1 MEYNFNYFNNQIYPY
16 GYYQNVPLYYPTKPV
31 LKKSSSGP
39 NIFHN
44 NNDNYNYGNNYLP
57 SNLNYNYGNNYLP
70 SNLNYNYGN
79 NYSPSNLNYNYGNKY
94 LAPSNDFLPSIKNY
108 NYGNDNENNHPKK
121 YGLLEKKYF
130 YKKVDPKIY
139 NLSNMKSKNNFIYDF
154 ISNNHKKKY
163 NFLNMNNIKNNQHDK
178 QIYKTNNI
186 NNIKNLS
193 NKNLEVLKPKKNF
206 VSVPKKPLENKKTLY
221 MKLKIENKIFINN
234 SLNHK
239 KEDISYNKNKL
250 SSLIQEKNS
259 ILSSPKKDY
268 INKNNEKNKIS
279 FLSTILDFCNPNK
292 TNLINLEKLKSDYKE
307 NSYEA
312 KDIKVDIASLVKEI
326 KINKLKINLIFFYE
340 DFSDENVDLYNKL
353 KLNILGGY
361 FGVRKV
367 DIFEKLLN
375 EMKIDKSGSSFIL
388 ICIGSSFEKIDK
400 ICNEFDCIKYIIIFC
415 MNVNHY
421 KKKYESN
428 LKVKLISKDQK
439 EIYDY
444 LIEISNNEPNY
455 NKKLK
460 NLINHNL
467 LISFYEYENYYY
479 IHHKM
484 LSFFF
489 KEDFSK
495 LDFCDDY
502 MEKVFNFIDEDT
514 DLKNKEKKELKQ
526 IIENLKNSLDFLND
540 ILKFYTSESKYVYLF
555 NRTMRNIEV
564 GMERLSFL
572 IGPMYYTIV
581 RYLMKKDSNLMFNE
595 RNKLFRNIYINQ
607 YDLEN
612 YYMAKGKIICFP
624 SFTSTSFKKGF
635 EPTNKALN
643 VNNLYNEKI
652 LLKMELSYKPE
663 YDNIPQ
669 GMILKDFSVNPS
681 EEEILLFPFT
691 FIKVKSIKKKKNNF
705 YELKG
710 KIINKDSILEFG
722 LRKGKKVF
730 LKNEVLTIE

>member
-1 MEYNFNYFNNQIYPY
+1 MEFNFNFFNNQIYPY

-31 LKKSSSGP
+31 LQKSSSGP
-39 NIFHN
+39 NIFHTNN
-44 NNDNYNYGNNYLP
+44 NNDNYNYGNNYSPLK
-57 SNLNYNYGNNYLP
+57 LNYNNGNNYLP
-70 SNLNYNYGN
+70 SYLNYNFGN
-79 NYSPSNLNYNYGNKY
+79 NYLPSYLNYNYGNKY
-94 LAPSNDFLPSIKNY
+94 LVPSNNFLPLIKNY
-108 NYGNDNENNHPKK
+108 NHGNDNENNHPKQN
-121 YGLLEKKYF
+121 GLLEKQYF
-130 YKKVDPKIY
+130 YKKIDPKIY
-139 NLSNMKSKNNFIYDF
+139 NFSNMKNKNNFI

-163 NFLNMNNIKNNQHDK
+163 NFTNMNNIKNNQHDK
-178 QIYKTNNI
+178 QTNI
-186 NNIKNLS
+186 NYTKNLS
-193 NKNLEVLKPKKNF
+193 NKNLEILKPKKKF
-206 VSVPKKPLENKKTLY
+206 FSVPKKPLENKNKLY
-221 MKLKIENKIFINN
+221 MNLKIENKIIINN
-234 SLNHK
+234 LSNNK
-239 KEDISYNKNKL
+239 KEDISYNKNNL
-250 SSLIQEKNS
+250 SSLIQEKNF
-259 ILSSPKKDY
+259 ILSPPKKDY
-268 INKNNEKNKIS
+268 INKNNMKNKNS
-279 FLSTILDFCNPNK
+279 FLSTVLDFYNPNK
-292 TNLINLEKLKSDYKE
+292 TNLIKLEKLKSDYKE

-340 DFSDENVDLYNKL
+340 EFSDENIDLYNKL

-367 DIFEKLLN
+367 YIFEKLLN

-415 MNVNHY
+415 FDVNFY
-421 KKKYESN
+421 KQKYGSN

-444 LIEISNNEPNY
+444 LIKISNNEPNY

-489 KEDFSK
+489 KEDFSE

-514 DLKNKEKKELKQ
+514 DLKNKEKNELKQ
-526 IIENLKNSLDFLND
+526 IIENLKNSLQFLND

-572 IGPMYYTIV
+572 IGPMYYAIV
-581 RYLMKKDSNLMFNE
+581 RYLMKKNSNLMFNK
-595 RNKLFRNIYINQ
+595 RNKLYRNIYINQ

-612 YYMAKGKIICFP
+612 YYMAEGKIICFP

-635 EPTNKALN
+635 EPTNKALHI
-643 VNNLYNEKI
+643 NNLYNEKI
-652 LLKMELSYKPE
+652 LLKMELSYEPK

-669 GMILKDFSVNPS
+669 GMILKDFSVNPN

-691 FIKVKSIKKKKNNF
+691 FIKVKSIKKMKNNF
-705 YELKG
+705 YKLKG
-710 KIINKDSILEFG
+710 NILNKDSILEFG